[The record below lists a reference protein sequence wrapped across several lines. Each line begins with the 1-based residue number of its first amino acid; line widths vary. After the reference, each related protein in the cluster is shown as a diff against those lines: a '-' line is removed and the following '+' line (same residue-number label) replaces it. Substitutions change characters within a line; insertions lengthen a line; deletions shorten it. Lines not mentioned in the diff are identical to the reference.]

1 MALRLAL
8 ALGVLGLL
16 GGLSAGG
23 AVPARLAD
31 FEWVLTKTEV
41 NPGHSP
47 QPPQAT
53 GTARSGHID
62 YDIPNAPQTQF
73 DIDFNAPPARLRPGD
88 PVKFTITVKGQI
100 TGGTDTQ
107 GFRTADAI
115 LLVNDRWDGH
125 SAVGVGQN
133 CNDPIG
139 AEPISCT
146 KPASFTGTLSAASP
160 TYGDTFTIGIGLLN
174 CGTCY
179 VKYTYTAKK
188 AGTAAKPK
196 PTPAPKRTPV
206 PASKKVALAISWT
219 MPTRFGIVGSDGLT
233 NYFTTTRAISPPSW
247 RVDLVVRPKSSRS
260 CKASDAIAWS
270 GGGAS
275 RIVRTSGCRFAAY
288 FTREGRYTLTASLRG
303 RDGVTGAGTVEVTVQ
318 DWLIFGLGDS
328 NGSGEGAPDVPSP
341 PLALDSP
348 VWHDLQCDRSA
359 NSFEAQAARSIENG
373 DPRTSVTFV
382 HLACSGASIAEGLLG
397 AYGGINPGTT
407 LDPQLL
413 QMKRL
418 AGKREIDAV
427 VISIGVNDLGFAD
440 MVKHCILY
448 PTCQNRG
455 FPSLTSPTTLA
466 QVMAERIAGL
476 PKLYD
481 RLSHSLKALGI
492 PARHVFLTEYF
503 DSTRDQNKK
512 ICDPLIKVE
521 NDRLAPYVSLIP
533 NPYLKLLASAAA
545 NVPLVF
551 DRNEAA
557 WANQE
562 VLVKLNKQVRAAA
575 TKHGWRLVTGVADA
589 FQAHGYCS
597 SSSWI
602 TGLYESLERQHDAN
616 GTLHANTLGDAQ
628 TAKLAVQAIRRE
640 LYPNGPGGPPRAP
653 K

>member
-1 MALRLAL
+1 MALRQAL
-8 ALGVLGLL
+8 CVLGLL
-16 GGLSAGG
+16 GGLSAGAAAPAG
-23 AVPARLAD
+23 AAD

-47 QPPQAT
+47 QPSQAT

-62 YDIPNAPQTQF
+62 YDWPGAPQTQF
-73 DIDFNAPPARLRPGD
+73 DIDFNAPPQRLRPGD
-88 PVKFTITVKGQI
+88 PVKFTITVKGRI

-115 LLVNDRWDGH
+115 LLVNDRWDGQ

-139 AEPISCT
+139 AAPISCT
-146 KPASFTGTLSAASP
+146 KPASVTGTLSASSP

-188 AGTAAKPK
+188 AGAPTKPK
-196 PTPAPKRTPV
+196 PKPAPT
-206 PASKKVALAISWT
+206 SKKVGLAISWT
-219 MPTRFGIVGSDGLT
+219 MPRRFGIVGSDGLM
-233 NYFTTTRAISPPSW
+233 NYFTTPRAISPPSW
-247 RVDLVVRPKSSRS
+247 RVDLVVRPKSSRW
-260 CKASDAIAWS
+260 CKASDAITWAR
-270 GGGAS
+270 GGAL

-288 FTREGRYTLTASLRG
+288 FRREGIYTLTANLRG
-303 RDGVTGAGTVEVTVQ
+303 RDGVTGSGSVEVTVQ

-328 NGSGEGAPDVPSP
+328 NGSGEGAPDIPSP
-341 PLALDSP
+341 PFPALDP
-348 VWHDLQCDRSA
+348 PAWHDLQCDRSA
-359 NSFEAQAARSIENG
+359 NSFEAQAARSIENR
-373 DPRTSVTFV
+373 DPKTSVTFV

-397 AYGGINPGTT
+397 AYGGINPGPM
-407 LDPQLL
+407 LAPQLL
-413 QMKRL
+413 EMKRL

-440 MVKHCILY
+440 LVKHCILY
-448 PTCQNRG
+448 PSCQNRA
-455 FPSLTSPTTLA
+455 FPDLTSPTTLA
-466 QVMAERIAGL
+466 EVMAKRIAGL

-503 DSTRDQNKK
+503 DSTRDQNKQ

-533 NPYLKLLASAAA
+533 NPYLKLLAAAA
-545 NVPLVF
+545 ARVPLVF
-551 DRNEAA
+551 DRSEAE
-557 WANQE
+557 WANKQ
-562 VLVKLNKQVRAAA
+562 VLVKLNIQIRAAA

-597 SSSWI
+597 TSSWI
-602 TGLYESLERQHDAN
+602 TGLYQSLERQHDAN
-616 GTLHANTLGDAQ
+616 GTLHANPLGDAQ
-628 TAKLAVQAIRRE
+628 TAKLAVKAIRRE
-640 LYPNGPGGPPRAP
+640 FYPNGPYGPPRP
-653 K
+653 PRSR